1 MPKKDIKWEGVP
13 YHRPFAAEGNN
24 VNVMID
30 LILYARYHAYIAIIL
45 QFNNG
50 TR

>member
-24 VNVMID
+24 VNVMTD
-30 LILYARYHAYIAIIL
+30 PTLCSLSYIAIIL